1 MYIKIHYNL
10 TYGIHFQTV
19 NMAEEVRK
27 PVYWSVSAQA
37 VNYDQVQGQMA
48 SVRWDIKDIMSQ
60 HNPYVDSIL
69 RVSPVFMTTQIDS
82 ILFRQN
88 GQRTGVYSPHDHVLQ
103 RRQNI

>member
-1 MYIKIHYNL
+1 M
-10 TYGIHFQTV
+10 
-19 NMAEEVRK
+19 RK

-69 RVSPVFMTTQIDS
+69 RVSPVFMTT
-82 ILFRQN
+82 
-88 GQRTGVYSPHDHVLQ
+88 
-103 RRQNI
+103 

>member
-1 MYIKIHYNL
+1 MNDLHTPLKIV
-10 TYGIHFQTV
+10 IHFQTV

-82 ILFRQN
+82 ILCRQI
-88 GQRTGVYSPHDHVLQ
+88 GQGTGVYCPLNNVLQ
-103 RRQNI
+103 RRQNN

>member
-1 MYIKIHYNL
+1 
-10 TYGIHFQTV
+10 
-19 NMAEEVRK
+19 MAEEVRK

-69 RVSPVFMTTQIDS
+69 RVSPVFMTTQIDTAS
-82 ILFRQN
+82 YLDRMVRGLVCTVLMTMYSNIDRIFRVN
-88 GQRTGVYSPHDHVLQ
+88 TDCVCLR
-103 RRQNI
+103 

>member
-1 MYIKIHYNL
+1 
-10 TYGIHFQTV
+10 
-19 NMAEEVRK
+19 MAEEVRK

-37 VNYDQVQGQMA
+37 VNYDQVLGQMA

-82 ILFRQN
+82 ILCRQH
-88 GQRTGVYSPHDHVLQ
+88 GQRMGMYCPHDHVYP
-103 RRQNI
+103 NIDRMYPR